1 MATATHPREIKGL
14 DRHTGEW
21 VAIENDEV
29 VASAATLSALREQVR
44 ARGERIEGFFRVP
57 PPRRGAG
64 IFL

>member
-1 MATATHPREIKGL
+1 MTTATHPREIKGL

-21 VAIENDEV
+21 VAIYNDEV
-29 VASAATLSALREQVR
+29 VASAATLSALREQIR
-44 ARGERIEGFFRVP
+44 ARGQQIEGFFRVP